1 MTDTHHPDITHT
13 DTDSH
18 IDMVTLDILDAVEMA
33 EICDYV
39 RDWICGAPPAVTASL
54 ARFGGPDAKAILLE
68 ALGRLADSLVRAVP
82 SPSPTSV
89 PSPMPLAHGETLG
102 LVDLLVEL
110 GANRR
115 PTDAEQA
122 RALAGDCHRWAAR
135 LLNTP
140 GMVR

>member
-1 MTDTHHPDITHT
+1 MTDTHRDAQST
-13 DTDSH
+13 DTESD
-18 IDMVTLDILDAVEMA
+18 IDMVVLDMLDAVEMA

-39 RDWICGAPPAVTASL
+39 RDWINGAPPAVTASL

-68 ALGRLADSLVRAVP
+68 ALGLLADTLVRAVP

-89 PSPMPLAHGETLG
+89 LSPMALAQGETLG
-102 LVDLLVEL
+102 LVELLVEL
-110 GANRR
+110 AGNRW
-115 PTDAEQA
+115 PTDADQA
-122 RALAGDCHRWAAR
+122 KTLAGNCHRWAAR